1 MQNVYL
7 DYAMTKSA
15 TGTIVVLASA
25 NKGKLRE
32 LQQILGSSVHV
43 VSAADMGVTMPEETS
58 ETFAGNA
65 ALKSA
70 AAFEQTGHISLADDS
85 GLEVDA
91 LDGRPGVHSARYAGE
106 NATDSENNDKLIREL
121 NDVPEG
127 LRSAR
132 FRSAI
137 AISVSSGDPL
147 IFEGAVEG
155 TIGFEE
161 VGTNGFG
168 YDPLFR
174 LPNGRSFAEMSPDE
188 KNPVSHRGVAMKKV
202 IPVLLDHINGM
213 EGQR

>member
-1 MQNVYL
+1 
-7 DYAMTKSA
+7 MTNGA
-15 TGTIVVLASA
+15 NGTIVVLASA
-25 NKGKLRE
+25 NKGKLQE
-32 LQQILGSSVHV
+32 LQQMLGDSVNV
-43 VSAADMGVTMPEETS
+43 VSAADMGVIMPEETS

-91 LDGRPGVHSARYAGE
+91 LDGRPGVHSARYAGDR
-106 NATDSENNDKLIREL
+106 ATDPENNAKLLQEL

-132 FRSAI
+132 FQSAI
-137 AISVSSGDPL
+137 AISVGSSDPL

-174 LPNGRSFAEMSPDE
+174 LPNGRSFAEMSSEE
-188 KNPVSHRGVAMKKV
+188 KNPISHRGLAVKKA
-202 IPVLLDHINGM
+202 IPVLLDHINGK

>member
-1 MQNVYL
+1 MNNR
-7 DYAMTKSA
+7 AN
-15 TGTIVVLASA
+15 GTTVVLASA

-32 LQQILGSSVHV
+32 LQQILGESVKV
-43 VSAADMGVTMPEETS
+43 VSAADLDVTMPEET
-58 ETFAGNA
+58 EHTFAGNA
-65 ALKSA
+65 ALKSQ

-91 LDGRPGVHSARYAGE
+91 LEGRPGVYSARFAGE
-106 NATDSENNDKLIREL
+106 NATDPENNAKLLHEL
-121 NDVPEG
+121 RDVPDG

-137 AISVSSGDPL
+137 AISVDAGNPL

-161 VGTNGFG
+161 VGSNGFG

-174 LPNGRSFAEMSPDE
+174 LPNGRSFADLSSDE
-188 KNPVSHRGVAMKKV
+188 KNAISHRGVAMKQAV
-202 IPVLLDHINGM
+202 PVLLDHISGK
-213 EGQR
+213 EGKN